1 MSPFLGEVKLR
12 GPPVPDGDLSSLMH
26 SCAGPDCTFCAWRK
40 DNPIEL
46 GWERLLDPEEAAAT
60 TVCRVDLTTSQLLD
74 PSSELSTQQTTDFLA
89 NFTDDLYFPR
99 LDAEFE
105 NILTQAEASTS
116 QAKPASTCSSVP
128 VTASTRRV
136 YASPKGR
143 EAVKCARAASIPTKT
158 KEQSGL

>member
-1 MSPFLGEVKLR
+1 MDGFEPFSGAGVKLR

-105 NILTQAEASTS
+105 NIFNAGRGIY
-116 QAKPASTCSSVP
+116 KPGKTCLNMLEC
-128 VTASTRRV
+128 TRHR
-136 YASPKGR
+136 
-143 EAVKCARAASIPTKT
+143 
-158 KEQSGL
+158 